1 MNSSLEFRAMGA
13 ACAVSVYADVVTD
26 DLVQVAALR
35 VELLEQSWSRFR
47 ESSELN
53 RLNSLVGTGPILVSS
68 DLLTLV
74 WHMKR
79 AWELTNGLFDPTML
93 SEIKAAGYDADYA
106 TVLARGALADAAMW
120 NQTSAASTVRSSAMG
135 SVEIDLEA
143 STVALPFGVGL
154 DPGAIGKGLAADII
168 ANEIMA
174 AGATGVLVDLG
185 GDIVVAGKPDGT
197 SAWVLAIEDE
207 RDPDNPNRQ
216 AQLVSF
222 IAADPFI
229 DDEGIVQFDTMG
241 IATSSTLFRR
251 WSGGTR
257 HHVIDPRT
265 GQMADPQLVQATV
278 WCGAGWLAEVSATA
292 ALLMKSGEA
301 VSWLEQH
308 EVGYTLL
315 NSIEIFTSLVGAEHG

>member
-1 MNSSLEFRAMGA
+1 MGA
-13 ACAVSVYADVVTD
+13 ACAISVYADSAAD
-26 DLVQVAALR
+26 DLAQIAVLR

-47 ESSELN
+47 ETSELN
-53 RLNSLVGTGPILVSS
+53 RLNSLVGTGPVVVSA

-106 TVLARGALADAAMW
+106 TVLARGALADAATW
-120 NQTSAASTVRSSAMG
+120 NQSSATSTARSSAMG

-143 STVALPFGVGL
+143 STVNLPIGVGL

-174 AGATGVLVDLG
+174 AGAAGVLVDLG
-185 GDIVVAGKPDGT
+185 GDIVVAGKPEGT
-197 SAWVLAIEDE
+197 TAWVLAIEDE
-207 RDPDNPNRQ
+207 RDPDNASRAP
-216 AQLVSF
+216 QLVSF
-222 IAADPFI
+222 TSADSFI
-229 DDEGIVQFDTMG
+229 DDQGNVSFDSMG

-251 WSGGTR
+251 WNGGNR

-265 GQMADPQLVQATV
+265 GKMADPQLVQATV

-292 ALLMKSGEA
+292 ALLMKAGDA
-301 VSWLEQH
+301 VSWLKQH

-315 NSIEIFTSLVGAEHG
+315 TSRDIFTSLAGAEHG

>member
-1 MNSSLEFRAMGA
+1 MGA
-13 ACAVSVYADVVTD
+13 ACAVSVYADAAAD
-26 DLVQVAALR
+26 DLAQIAIVR

-53 RLNSLVGTGPILVSS
+53 RLNSLAGAGPMLVSA
-68 DLLTLV
+68 DILALV

-93 SEIKAAGYDADYA
+93 SEIKAAGYDVDYA
-106 TVLARGALADAAMW
+106 TVLARGALADAATW
-120 NQTSAASTVRSSAMG
+120 NQASASSTVRSSAMG
-135 SVEIDLEA
+135 SVEIDLDA
-143 STVALPFGVGL
+143 STVALPVGVGL
-154 DPGAIGKGLAADII
+154 DPGAIGKGLASDIV
-168 ANEIMA
+168 ANEIMT

-185 GDIVVAGKPDGT
+185 GDIVVAGNPEGT
-197 SAWVLAIEDE
+197 TSWVLAIEDE
-207 RDPDNPNRQ
+207 RDPDNSTRQ
-216 AQLVSF
+216 PQLVSF
-222 IAADPFI
+222 SPSDSFI
-229 DDEGIVQFDTMG
+229 DDEGAVQFDTMG

-292 ALLMKSGEA
+292 ALLMKAPQSVA
-301 VSWLEQH
+301 WLEQH

-315 NSIEIFTSLVGAEHG
+315 TSTDIFTSLVGDEHG

>member
-1 MNSSLEFRAMGA
+1 MNSSQEFRAMGA
-13 ACAVSVYADVVTD
+13 ACAVSVYADAAAD
-26 DLVQVAALR
+26 DLAQIAILR

-53 RLNSLVGTGPILVSS
+53 RLNSLAGAGPILVSA
-68 DLLTLV
+68 DLLALV

-79 AWELTNGLFDPTML
+79 AWELTEGLFDPTML

-106 TVLARGALADAAMW
+106 TVLARGALADAATW
-120 NQTSAASTVRSSAMG
+120 NQASATSTARSSAMG
-135 SVEIDLEA
+135 SVEIDLDA
-143 STVALPFGVGL
+143 STVTLPIGVGL
-154 DPGAIGKGLAADII
+154 DPGAIGKGLAADIV
-168 ANEIMA
+168 ANEILA
-174 AGATGVLVDLG
+174 AGATGILVDLG
-185 GDIVVAGKPDGT
+185 GDIVVAGKPEGST
-197 SAWVLAIEDE
+197 AWVLAIEDE
-207 RDPDNPNRQ
+207 RDPDNSTRQ
-216 AQLVSF
+216 PQLVSF
-222 IAADPFI
+222 SSNDSFV
-229 DDEGIVQFDTMG
+229 DDEGTLQFDTMG

-292 ALLMKSGEA
+292 ALLMKA
-301 VSWLEQH
+301 PQAMTWLGQH

-315 NSIEIFTSLVGAEHG
+315 TSTDIFTSLVGDEHG